1 MSLVLFVFATEYA
14 LHCYH
19 VCRVLETLCFAIETA
34 GGVVLSNSAHEVD
47 NAHDV
52 WRSLFPGQ
60 SKLPAA
66 LIKIPV
72 FSVVTCELRPACS
85 SKTYF
90 IAQYCTGSVNG
101 QGCKGC
107 DLVET
112 FLSFTA
118 AHLLCSG
125 LVAAFLGSGLP
136 IYRIAVL
143 HRIPFIYMLQWIKT
157 WPFIANPADPML
169 YLLLFS
175 MDLNLI
181 IVQMTILP
189 DNVHLEDNPMPWC
202 MLAGLKY
209 WASEADLL
217 DEQSSDDEDLS
228 DEDVLGNKLYPCCC
242 LLLSMVT
249 DKPASF
255 PCIVSTVLCECA

>member
-1 MSLVLFVFATEYA
+1 MSLVLFVLATEYA

-125 LVAAFLGSGLP
+125 LVAAF
-136 IYRIAVL
+136 
-143 HRIPFIYMLQWIKT
+143 F
-157 WPFIANPADPML
+157 
-169 YLLLFS
+169 
-175 MDLNLI
+175 
-181 IVQMTILP
+181 
-189 DNVHLEDNPMPWC
+189 
-202 MLAGLKY
+202 
-209 WASEADLL
+209 
-217 DEQSSDDEDLS
+217 
-228 DEDVLGNKLYPCCC
+228 CC
-242 LLLSMVT
+242 LWLQTNLHLSHALSVLSCANVPELSKSSYSSKSKANFINVGFVVVQPLAPQGWQQVLDPPFFSACGLSAPTAKDPRASAFHLL
-249 DKPASF
+249 
-255 PCIVSTVLCECA
+255 